1 MVEAGVLEGVQA
13 IFGIHMQPMEPTGV
27 IGFNMTM
34 AGSALDC
41 FKIELI
47 GKGGHGS
54 MPQKSVDAITLSAQ
68 VINNIQYIISRSV
81 RSSGAAGDYHRYH

>member
-1 MVEAGVLEGVQA
+1 M
-13 IFGIHMQPMEPTGV
+13 

-68 VINNIQYIISRSV
+68 VINNIQYIISRQSDPLEPLV
-81 RSSGAAGDYHRYH
+81 ITIGTIEGGTRDGEDDRNYAFL